1 MEKYLTSEQV
11 ATFLQVHPFT
21 VLKYLK
27 DGRLPGVKIG
37 RMYRIKESDVEQF
50 LGTQAHVPVATK
62 NKEPKSLEPSN
73 THPAQGTPE
82 PKIRKTEE
90 KQKIEPTPATHELKI
105 EKEKEE
111 DYYSM

>member
-37 RMYRIKESDVEQF
+37 RMYRIKESDVEAF
-50 LGTQAHVPVATK
+50 LGEVSTSKKENAVP
-62 NKEPKSLEPSN
+62 
-73 THPAQGTPE
+73 QGTLE
-82 PKIRKTEE
+82 PKISLNAPKQEK
-90 KQKIEPTPATHELKI
+90 KQKEPDHQPEQLTHELKT
-105 EKEKEE
+105 ETKKEE
-111 DYYSM
+111 DYYAM